1 MGSQRVRHDW
11 ATKDSTAH
19 SRLTMCDIA
28 HEQQRDSAI
37 RIRVSIL
44 PQTPHPP
51 TLPHNI
57 NQSSMCY
64 KVGPCGLSILN
75 ITVCTGNHKLIL

>member
-44 PQTPHPP
+44 PQTPLPP
-51 TLPHNI
+51 TLP
-57 NQSSMCY
+57 
-64 KVGPCGLSILN
+64 
-75 ITVCTGNHKLIL
+75 KLCVIVIFIMEAVRL